1 MRMGCQ
7 GCGLLTLCLMTVDDT
22 YGTPEAESPDTE
34 GDDGDFQPVKSAA
47 RVLEV
52 LEVLAASGPHSMREL
67 AGQLGVPKSS
77 MHALLRTM
85 QHYGWLEVDTSGKHY
100 GLGVH
105 ALLVGSAYVDSDDV
119 VARTAPILDTLAE
132 STGETVHLG
141 RLEGDHV
148 VYMAKRES
156 IHPLRMFSAVGR
168 RLSAYSTALG
178 KCLLASLSDAEL
190 AARVP
195 AQLDAPTP
203 RTITEPELLV
213 KDIKRARV
221 RGYAI
226 DDEETTV
233 GLRCFAISLPQRA
246 PTQDA
251 LSISVPLVR
260 LDDERQE
267 EIVRLLFEAR
277 YSFAR

>member
-1 MRMGCQ
+1 M
-7 GCGLLTLCLMTVDDT
+7 D
-22 YGTPEAESPDTE
+22 EAPKTR
-34 GDDGDFQPVKSAA
+34 GHDGDFQPVKSAV

-52 LEVLAASGPHSMREL
+52 LRELAASGPHSLRDL
-67 AGQLGVPKSS
+67 ADQLGVPKSS

-85 QHYGWLEVDTSGKHY
+85 QHCGWLELDATGKRY

-105 ALLVGSAYVDSDDV
+105 SLLVGSAYVDRDDV

-132 STGETVHLG
+132 QTGETVHLG
-141 RLEGDHV
+141 RLEGHHV

-168 RLSAYSTALG
+168 RLPAYSTALG
-178 KCLLASLSDAEL
+178 KCLLATLSDDEILSRLPPKLEA
-190 AARVP
+190 V
-195 AQLDAPTP
+195 TP
-203 RTITEPELLV
+203 KTITDPEQLI
-213 KDIKRARV
+213 KDIRRART

-233 GLRCFAISLPQRA
+233 GLRCFGIALPHTPTKDAI
-246 PTQDA
+246 
-251 LSISVPLVR
+251 SISVPVFR
-260 LDDERQE
+260 LDDERQDE
-267 EIVRLLFEAR
+267 FVRLLFEAR

>member
-1 MRMGCQ
+1 MSCQ
-7 GCGLLTLCLMTVDDT
+7 GCGLLAWFVMSVDEMD
-22 YGTPEAESPDTE
+22 GVPDAEGYDSE
-34 GDDGDFQPVKSAA
+34 FQPVKSAG

-52 LEVLAASGPHSMREL
+52 LEVLASTGPRSMRDL
-67 AGQLGVPKSS
+67 ADHLGVPKSS

-85 QHYGWLEVDTSGKHY
+85 QHYGWLELDATGKQY

-105 ALLVGSAYVDSDDV
+105 ALLVGSAYVDGDDV

-132 STGETVHLG
+132 NTGETVHLG

-178 KCLLASLSDAEL
+178 KCLLADLTDDEL
-190 AARVP
+190 AARIP
-195 AQLDAPTP
+195 EKLEAPTP
-203 RTITEPELLV
+203 KAITDPELLI
-213 KDIKRARV
+213 KDIRRARV

-226 DDEETTV
+226 DDEETTP
-233 GLRCFAISLPQRA
+233 GLRCFAIALPQRSS
-246 PTQDA
+246 TQDA
-251 LSISVPLVR
+251 ISISVPVFR

>member
-1 MRMGCQ
+1 MMSIDDLDSPPQPAG
-7 GCGLLTLCLMTVDDT
+7 VD
-22 YGTPEAESPDTE
+22 
-34 GDDGDFQPVKSAA
+34 DFQPVKSAR

-52 LEVLAASGPHSMREL
+52 LEVLAASGPRAMREL
-67 AGQLGVPKSS
+67 ADQLGVPKSS

-85 QHYGWLEVDTSGKHY
+85 QHYGWLELDATGRQY

-119 VARTAPILDTLAE
+119 VARTGPILDMLAE
-132 STGETVHLG
+132 NTGETVHLG

-178 KCLLASLSDAEL
+178 KCLLATLDDDALES
-190 AARVP
+190 RVP
-195 AQLDAPTP
+195 TKLEAVTP
-203 RTITEPELLV
+203 KTITDPQQLV
-213 KDIKRARV
+213 KDIRRARA

-226 DDEETTV
+226 DEEETTV
-233 GLRCFAISLPQRA
+233 GLRCFAIALPQRA
-246 PTQDA
+246 PTHDA
-251 LSISVPLVR
+251 ISISVPVVR

-277 YSFAR
+277 YSLAR